1 MTVQH
6 AVTGHTNMCY
16 LIETYALLFFYLC
29 GWGAGFVGLFLM
41 DKISHV

>member
-16 LIETYALLFFYLC
+16 LIETYALLFLFVWVG
-29 GWGAGFVGLFLM
+29 GWFCLFVFNG
-41 DKISHV
+41 

>member
-16 LIETYALLFFYLC
+16 LIETYALLFFICVGGGLVL
-29 GWGAGFVGLFLM
+29 FVCF
-41 DKISHV
+41 

>member
-16 LIETYALLFFYLC
+16 LIETYALLFFYICVGGGLVL
-29 GWGAGFVGLFLM
+29 FVCF
-41 DKISHV
+41 